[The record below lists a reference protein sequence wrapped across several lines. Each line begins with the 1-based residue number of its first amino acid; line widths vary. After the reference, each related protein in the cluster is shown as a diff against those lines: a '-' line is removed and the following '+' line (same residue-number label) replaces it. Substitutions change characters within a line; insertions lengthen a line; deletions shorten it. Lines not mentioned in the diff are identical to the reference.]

1 MKTVRRFSPRPN
13 RRIYGKESSSR
24 SLAFFDVVFFSSE
37 EEDED
42 EEFSAKKKSRRRV
55 LSAYDTD
62 SRETARTCSFAR
74 VRTRNQVGASA
85 RERVCVLLFG
95 L

>member
-1 MKTVRRFSPRPN
+1 MSFFL
-13 RRIYGKESSSR
+13 
-24 SLAFFDVVFFSSE
+24 SLE

-62 SRETARTCSFAR
+62 SRERDRAHVF
-74 VRTRNQVGASA
+74 VRACAHT
-85 RERVCVLLFG
+85 
-95 L
+95 